1 MRDKFNYIKDLTDFD
16 EQRNEDVRE
25 FIRYAEAV
33 IKTDRENAKRER
45 EAEEAAYRKKFQK
58 DRNIYI

>member
-45 EAEEAAYRKKFQK
+45 EAEKAAYRKKFQK